1 MKVIIII
8 ILIIIIIIISFN
20 NIIYERFINTNQI
33 LCNFND
39 NNMDNACNT
48 YNQQKSL
55 LNNLQ
60 NNYNLAKKNTEDKYD
75 LWNFSKRE
83 VLLKK
88 AALDQAIVIDTILK
102 NKNDAELLSKIILS
116 IIYLKALITVINYQY
131 AETSS
136 EYIDAINNYNSSAG
150 NANLLQLNN
159 FDGYNS
165 PSEALIAAITAY
177 NTTVAIIPNTNNL
190 MPALSIDTAKN
201 ILENTFIASKN
212 LLININQNYL
222 IPALAEYNNLA
233 TAANI
238 TNYDI
243 NSDLSS
249 LKTTTQSQYD
259 LANTNKETKIQTA
272 LVQYKSAAIN
282 EKDKLILFFNL
293 ITQLK
298 SQFLLYINHLIN
310 PENGYDNNVIPS
322 GTTKCDTYNNLIT
335 SSATNYGNLL
345 TLNINKTVARN
356 NSTQHPIKNNVDNNL
371 STIET
376 IYNNLLQ
383 AFITKRNMLD
393 AINLNDENTYSKHYL
408 MHVSSNFDVKYS
420 EYISANDQLLNI
432 VDQYNNTSEK
442 RIYNSLS
449 MQYINTNVIY
459 LNAMADIKRCYV
471 NTDRAKV
478 KI

>member
-190 MPALSIDTAKN
+190 MPALSVDTAKN

-249 LKTTTQSQYD
+249 LKTATQSQYD
-259 LANTNKETKIQTA
+259 LANINKETKIQTA

-459 LNAMADIKRCYV
+459 LNVMADIKRCYV

>member
-249 LKTTTQSQYD
+249 LKTVTQSQYD

>member
-249 LKTTTQSQYD
+249 LKTVTQSQYD

-335 SSATNYGNLL
+335 TSATNYGNLL

>member
-1 MKVIIII
+1 
-8 ILIIIIIIISFN
+8 
-20 NIIYERFINTNQI
+20 
-33 LCNFND
+33 
-39 NNMDNACNT
+39 MDNACNT

-190 MPALSIDTAKN
+190 MPALSVDTAKN

-249 LKTTTQSQYD
+249 LKTATQSQYD
-259 LANTNKETKIQTA
+259 LANINKETKIQTA

-459 LNAMADIKRCYV
+459 LNVMADIKRCYV

>member
-1 MKVIIII
+1 
-8 ILIIIIIIISFN
+8 
-20 NIIYERFINTNQI
+20 
-33 LCNFND
+33 
-39 NNMDNACNT
+39 MDNACNT

-249 LKTTTQSQYD
+249 LKTVTQSQYD

>member
-190 MPALSIDTAKN
+190 MPALSVDTAKN

-249 LKTTTQSQYD
+249 LKTATQSQYD
-259 LANTNKETKIQTA
+259 LANINKETKIQTA

-459 LNAMADIKRCYV
+459 LNVMADIKRCYV
-471 NTDRAKV
+471 NTDRATV